1 MNHEWKRKIRRAL
14 QQAMCGE
21 MLCAAMAFGGMLV
34 TGGSM
39 SGQAAQQKGGMDT
52 ATTDMQGKFYC
63 NSKALT
69 PEERERHHAL
79 TEKLIASRN
88 ATVETAKGYELQ
100 YSPERISVA
109 EVAQW
114 VVTES
119 KCCPFFDFHIDL
131 EEQGKLICLR
141 LTGSE
146 GVKAFI
152 RSEFHI

>member
-1 MNHEWKRKIRRAL
+1 MNHEWKVRTRRVGYGVVIVLLAVSF
-14 QQAMCGE
+14 AGRV
-21 MLCAAMAFGGMLV
+21 AR
-34 TGGSM
+34 GS
-39 SGQAAQQKGGMDT
+39 AQEKGGMDT
-52 ATTDMQGKFYC
+52 ATTDVHGKSYC
-63 NSKALT
+63 NIKALT
-69 PEERERHHAL
+69 AEERARHHVL
-79 TEKLIASRN
+79 TEKLIGNRD

-100 YSPERISVA
+100 FSPEKISVA

-146 GVKAFI
+146 GVRALI
-152 RSEFHI
+152 RAEFHI

>member
-1 MNHEWKRKIRRAL
+1 MKKDWSKQIRKIAL
-14 QQAMCGE
+14 QGTV
-21 MLCAAMAFGGMLV
+21 AAVVLSPASVGGY
-34 TGGSM
+34 T
-39 SGQAAQQKGGMDT
+39 AQEKGGMDT
-52 ATTDMQGKFYC
+52 ATTDVHGKFYC
-63 NSKALT
+63 NIKALT

-79 TEKLIASRN
+79 TQKLIASRS
-88 ATVETAKGYELQ
+88 ATVETEKGYELQ
-100 YSPERISVA
+100 YSAEKISVA
-109 EVAQW
+109 ELAQW

-152 RSEFHI
+152 KSEFQL

>member
-1 MNHEWKRKIRRAL
+1 MNHEWMRKIGLAARKAG
-14 QQAMCGE
+14 ATGV
-21 MLCAAMAFGGMLV
+21 MLSITAIA
-34 TGGSM
+34 
-39 SGQAAQQKGGMDT
+39 SGQGGQQNRAEEKGGMNT
-52 ATTDMQGKFYC
+52 ATTDVHGKFYC
-63 NSKALT
+63 NVKALT
-69 PEERERHHAL
+69 LEERTRHQAL
-79 TEKLIASRN
+79 TEKLIGKRD
-88 ATVETAKGYELQ
+88 ATVETAAGYELQ
-100 YSPERISVA
+100 YSPEKVSVA

-152 RSEFHI
+152 RAEFNI

>member
-1 MNHEWKRKIRRAL
+1 MEEEMKHEWKRRIGRAVGETVVL
-14 QQAMCGE
+14 GAGLAM
-21 MLCAAMAFGGMLV
+21 GGIV
-34 TGGSM
+34 
-39 SGQAAQQKGGMDT
+39 SGQAAQQRGGMDT
-52 ATTDMQGKFYC
+52 AATNVQGKFYC
-63 NSKALT
+63 NIKALT
-69 PEERERHHAL
+69 TEERERHHAL
-79 TEKLIASRN
+79 TEKLIASRST
-88 ATVETAKGYELQ
+88 TVETAKGYELQ
-100 YSPERISVA
+100 YSPEKISVA